1 MSPKGEFRQNLE
13 EELQLGPTLL
23 GQAKVL
29 TRTSHL
35 EVQDPN
41 QTHHP
46 PILALPMPPHPRQA
60 CLE

>member
-1 MSPKGEFRQNLE
+1 MSLKGEFRQNLE

-41 QTHHP
+41 PTHLL
-46 PILALPMPPHPRQA
+46 PISAALRPHLPRQV
-60 CLE
+60 